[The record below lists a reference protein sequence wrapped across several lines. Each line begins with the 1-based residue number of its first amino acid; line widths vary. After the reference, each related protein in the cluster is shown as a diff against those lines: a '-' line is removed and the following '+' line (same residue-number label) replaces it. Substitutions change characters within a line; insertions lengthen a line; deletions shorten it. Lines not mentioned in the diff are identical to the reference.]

1 MLVLKLVNQKN
12 ASIASVSWALSLAL
26 LMLLPQDS
34 FPESKL
40 FSYDKLAHIAVFAL
54 FSFLLGL
61 AWFNTKKRKT
71 INTKLIALTMCLV
84 YASLLEYLQR
94 FVPGRMF
101 DWYDFLANF
110 TGGLVGVIIF
120 SIFIRQK
127 FVIDKLIL

>member
-1 MLVLKLVNQKN
+1 MHTQRLAAVGSVLWGLT
-12 ASIASVSWALSLAL
+12 IAV
-26 LMLLPQDS
+26 LMLLPSDA

-40 FSYDKLAHIAVFAL
+40 LSYDKLAHIGVFAIL
-54 FSFLLGL
+54 SFLLCI
-61 AWFNTKKRKT
+61 AWLRKKNDHIEKR
-71 INTKLIALTMCLV
+71 IIFPLIICLL
-84 YASLLEYLQR
+84 YGSILEYMQQ

-101 DWYDFLANF
+101 DSYDFLANF